1 MKYAKQQVV
10 LMATLLAMLLTGAVH
25 AATLKGDVTVYS
37 NVVTAKDLFDD
48 AGEYANEPLFLAP
61 DIGSSGKIS
70 AHRIAN
76 EAHDIGLYEISLNGI
91 DTVTVTRPS
100 NKVTREDVE
109 VELKDAIDKKLNN
122 SIDFELVTTSI
133 PQTTH
138 TDPRADTSL
147 KIEDLRLLENGKRF
161 HATLE
166 YETYGGTT
174 KLPVRGAVVEMANV
188 VVLTRE
194 VARDE
199 VLLPGDVARE
209 RILKSR
215 MRAGTLSSLAGLVGK
230 ALTRNLQ
237 SGAALREQDVIEP
250 IIVRSNDP
258 VAITY
263 AIPGLLLTSQGR
275 ALDSGPK
282 GAVISVRN
290 LQSNRTIRG
299 RITDK
304 GEVVVD
310 ARKPLFAQTETPDQ
324 EVQ

>member
-199 VLLPGDVARE
+199 VLLPC
-209 RILKSR
+209 
-215 MRAGTLSSLAGLVGK
+215 
-230 ALTRNLQ
+230 
-237 SGAALREQDVIEP
+237 
-250 IIVRSNDP
+250 
-258 VAITY
+258 
-263 AIPGLLLTSQGR
+263 LLYTSPSPR
-275 ALDSGPK
+275 D
-282 GAVISVRN
+282 
-290 LQSNRTIRG
+290 
-299 RITDK
+299 
-304 GEVVVD
+304 
-310 ARKPLFAQTETPDQ
+310 
-324 EVQ
+324 